1 MIMRIKGSDGFGP
14 NTGIGGLAGAET
26 SFSGLKEP
34 PSEQVAAFEK
44 KLDSLTRQDVGFEEK
59 KVSASYKDKGQQG
72 RPAPGSN
79 VSKAD
84 SHVPAK
90 DGHVS
95 KNNASAIKEDD
106 RAPKADRPG
115 TGHEDAGT
123 QRAQEYGRTE
133 RQSSREYGK
142 AGRNKRAADDD
153 RREAK
158 RETQTHGSERPCKE
172 DMSTTPSMS
181 SAAAQPGADEPPSA
195 SFSNQTGL
203 QDLPVQDL
211 PNAALQEEA
220 VLQGQ
225 ALLQEGARPQTS
237 AQGQNAN
244 PDLLQTPADAA
255 GTQIEDAD
263 IDLAELRALSREHP
277 GLSAGKEAG
286 AQAGAGRD
294 LRKTQQREPDG
305 TLSQLSNIF
314 SSLNSAGQ
322 GPGAPLK
329 AQTAAPMPQTAAA
342 DFQALSSELVD
353 KILVADP
360 AYNPRSEV
368 MLTLNQNSTFYGMQV
383 VLRRDLE
390 GQLSIELMARNK
402 EQYERLAGIKS
413 SLTAALEEHE
423 DYKVN
428 LTVTVQEEDEQ
439 QGYDPYAVYEQYRHE
454 S

>member
-1 MIMRIKGSDGFGP
+1 M
-14 NTGIGGLAGAET
+14 GA
-26 SFSGLKEP
+26 
-34 PSEQVAAFEK
+34 
-44 KLDSLTRQDVGFEEK
+44 
-59 KVSASYKDKGQQG
+59 
-72 RPAPGSN
+72 
-79 VSKAD
+79 
-84 SHVPAK
+84 
-90 DGHVS
+90 
-95 KNNASAIKEDD
+95 
-106 RAPKADRPG
+106 
-115 TGHEDAGT
+115 
-123 QRAQEYGRTE
+123 
-133 RQSSREYGK
+133 
-142 AGRNKRAADDD
+142 
-153 RREAK
+153 
-158 RETQTHGSERPCKE
+158 
-172 DMSTTPSMS
+172 
-181 SAAAQPGADEPPSA
+181 AAAQPGADEAASA

-203 QDLPVQDL
+203 QDVPVQDLDLPVQDL

-225 ALLQEGARPQTS
+225 ALLQEGARLQTS

-255 GTQIEDAD
+255 GTPGEEAD
-263 IDLAELRALSREHP
+263 IDLAELRALSRENP

-286 AQAGAGRD
+286 AQAGAGQN

-322 GPGAPLK
+322 GLGAPLK
-329 AQTAAPMPQTAAA
+329 AQTAAPMPKTATA

-353 KILVADP
+353 KILVADS
-360 AYNPRSEV
+360 AYNTRSEV